1 MRPIHINRKSRDQQR
16 IKHKEI
22 DSHIKTHF
30 PNHAVVCTTCRKSYK
45 WLKTCETH
53 QSKTGCCKTIA
64 LDAATLSQGPV
75 MAAGLRIHDEPSN
88 RTGFGTIAAD
98 LHDIAPIPVDGAVEG
113 DVAAGGANAAVA
125 VTGSATNMPAAPA
138 TASKHKRKKG
148 KAVQHGAASDKGS
161 SEDVLASDT
170 ESSDQIR
177 GLLPKIRE
185 GKTVCWVKEH
195 RTSKCCS
202 TYGKEMQQAVL
213 HKQLPP
219 TEDELKAWARSKQD
233 RQIKRKAHLLVK
245 LAHKHIQ
252 QDNQQAVPLSI
263 SLRLLPITQDEA
275 DMAIKFARSG
285 ANAAR
290 QQTNRKRLPPRPG
303 DGKLSRLP
311 PVSVKPQLRG
321 ADLVVARNYDAKNLL
336 MPWGVRHRGHC
347 DTIWCRDKNACI
359 NMHKCAMLYLRQPL
373 KDDAQG
379 MTLRED
385 GPPYS
390 RPQQQHSQIRDK
402 VAEVRARL
410 SPLIKRIK
418 AGELETAQGVSLLE
432 VRLHTMLGYITN
444 LGFLSLLKLHGQS
457 ISGHPVVDRLI
468 ELRTVLERTKPLEQK
483 LKYQIDKLIKA
494 AVMHEDSQRMGED
507 MGDTTDA
514 ALSVKNPLQ
523 FKPNPA
529 ALAGDAGDAG
539 SDNGKCIS
547 AVAAACQLFWLTFG
561 NAFHEDGAG
570 KAKEDEPSGVY
581 RPPRVA
587 PMMYDDSSNARRGRL
602 SQQLKER
609 ATKSRMLGDLQ
620 AEFDDRPEEMDAEGT
635 GYGARGRARTKEDER
650 MLERQEFEEA
660 NFIRLSLSKKD
671 KKMQRDLQTRGH
683 LMRFQNEFRDL
694 DADFR
699 DLADVHHAVEQ
710 EDDAKYGKGLAG
722 KRNKRAEKFAE
733 ASASKRARFESTEDM
748 IKTAARTKRSQMGK
762 DAFRTQK
769 RIVKRFGGP
778 KK

>member
-1 MRPIHINRKSRDQQR
+1 MSNEASA
-16 IKHKEI
+16 
-22 DSHIKTHF
+22 F
-30 PNHAVVCTTCRKSYK
+30 VAHA
-45 WLKTCETH
+45 
-53 QSKTGCCKTIA
+53 A
-64 LDAATLSQGPV
+64 
-75 MAAGLRIHDEPSN
+75 
-88 RTGFGTIAAD
+88 
-98 LHDIAPIPVDGAVEG
+98 
-113 DVAAGGANAAVA
+113 
-125 VTGSATNMPAAPA
+125 
-138 TASKHKRKKG
+138 
-148 KAVQHGAASDKGS
+148 
-161 SEDVLASDT
+161 
-170 ESSDQIR
+170 
-177 GLLPKIRE
+177 
-185 GKTVCWVKEH
+185 
-195 RTSKCCS
+195 
-202 TYGKEMQQAVL
+202 
-213 HKQLPP
+213 
-219 TEDELKAWARSKQD
+219 
-233 RQIKRKAHLLVK
+233 
-245 LAHKHIQ
+245 
-252 QDNQQAVPLSI
+252 
-263 SLRLLPITQDEA
+263 
-275 DMAIKFARSG
+275 
-285 ANAAR
+285 
-290 QQTNRKRLPPRPG
+290 
-303 DGKLSRLP
+303 
-311 PVSVKPQLRG
+311 
-321 ADLVVARNYDAKNLL
+321 
-336 MPWGVRHRGHC
+336 
-347 DTIWCRDKNACI
+347 
-359 NMHKCAMLYLRQPL
+359 
-373 KDDAQG
+373 
-379 MTLRED
+379 
-385 GPPYS
+385 
-390 RPQQQHSQIRDK
+390 QIRDK

-539 SDNGKCIS
+539 SDN
-547 AVAAACQLFWLTFG
+547 
-561 NAFHEDGAG
+561 DGAG